1 MVLTGYWCYW
11 WKAVD
16 RVMIGRF
23 RLPLMLAVLTS
34 GILISI
40 PAFADAEKDYNT
52 TCAACHNLGVAGAPR
67 LGDYAAWKSRIAQ
80 GNKTL
85 YDHAINGYSGESGV
99 MPPKGGFIDLSNNRV
114 KAIVEFMVFK
124 AVRAAGD

>member
-1 MVLTGYWCYW
+1 
-11 WKAVD
+11 
-16 RVMIGRF
+16 MIARF
-23 RLPLMLAVLTS
+23 RLPLLVAVITLGYS
-34 GILISI
+34 VLI
-40 PAFADAEKDYNT
+40 PACADAEKDYNT

-85 YDHAINGYSGESGV
+85 YDHAINGYTGESGV
-99 MPPKGGFIDLSNNRV
+99 MPPKGGFVDLSNNRV
-114 KAIVEFMVFK
+114 KAIVEFMVSK